1 VNLLKQLFGGKGGRS
16 GDPDGIY
23 VYVRSSHTGEVI
35 QVRLHRYNDLTLS
48 DDEQN
53 YFVRKLIVGHKSFD
67 RLEADFTFDKNRR
80 LISCAVDGGEQV
92 DRAAYDAYLA
102 QEAASTAS
110 DT

>member
-1 VNLLKQLFGGKGGRS
+1 MYF
-16 GDPDGIY
+16 
-23 VYVRSSHTGEVI
+23 YVRASRTGEVI

-53 YFVRKLIVGHKSFD
+53 YFVRKLIVGHESFD

-80 LISCAVDGGEQV
+80 LISCEVDGGEQV

-102 QEAASTAS
+102 QEAPSAGS

>member
-1 VNLLKQLFGGKGGRS
+1 VNLLRRLLGGRS
-16 GDPDGIY
+16 GDPQGMY
-23 VYVRSSHTGEVI
+23 FYVRAKATGEVI

-53 YFVRKLIVGHKSFD
+53 YFVRKLIVGQKSYD

-80 LISCAVDGGEQV
+80 FISCEVDGGELV

-102 QEAASTAS
+102 QKAASTS
-110 DT
+110 SGT

>member
-1 VNLLKQLFGGKGGRS
+1 MNQLKRLFGGKGGRS
-16 GDPDGIY
+16 GDPDGMY
-23 VYVRSSHTGEVI
+23 FYVRANPTGEVI

-48 DDEQN
+48 DDEQS
-53 YFVRKLIVGHKSFD
+53 YFVRKSIVGHKSFD

-80 LISCAVDGGEQV
+80 LISCEVDGGELV

-102 QEAASTAS
+102 QEAASAGS

>member
-1 VNLLKQLFGGKGGRS
+1 VNLLRRLFGGKGGRS
-16 GDPDGIY
+16 GDPDGMY
-23 VYVRSSHTGEVI
+23 FYVRAKATGEVI

-80 LISCAVDGGEQV
+80 LISCEVDGGEQV
-92 DRAAYDAYLA
+92 DRAVYDAYLA
-102 QEAASTAS
+102 QEAPSAES

>member
-1 VNLLKQLFGGKGGRS
+1 VNLLRNLFGGKGGRS
-16 GDPDGIY
+16 GDPDGLY
-23 VYVRSSHTGEVI
+23 FYVRANGSREVI

-53 YFVRKLIVGHKSFD
+53 YFVRKVIVGHKSFE

-80 LISCAVDGGEQV
+80 FISCDVNGGELV

-102 QEAASTAS
+102 QEAASAARQT
-110 DT
+110 